1 LGGLLE
7 KSLFLCTSVAPAF
20 APVLGFCVAS
30 VLADGRPGFVLFLVE
45 IPPFLFCVRSA
56 VLLCLSSSAGIVV
69 PLLSA
74 GAVTRPLGMLA
85 ACLIGEDVAEEGLM
99 VGLFGRSFV
108 FGFWVELSVLG
119 VVWRERLVGGE
130 DGTVVFGFVCWFGVF
145 CGVSVVLD
153 RGWYWEW
160 MSSDRPLASCC

>member
-1 LGGLLE
+1 LGELLK
-7 KSLFLCTSVAPAF
+7 KSLFFCTSVAPAF
-20 APVLGFCVAS
+20 AAVLGFCVGS

-45 IPPFLFCVRSA
+45 IPPFFFCVRSA

-74 GAVTRPLGMLA
+74 SAVTRPLGVLA

-119 VVWRERLVGGE
+119 E

-153 RGWYWEW
+153 RGWDWEW